1 MNWVAC
7 VSIRWFRKSV
17 SQALN
22 SQTMTTLP
30 TPWQICETLKLF
42 SPHTVVRFFLFQI
55 TYQKKWYFVNF
66 FMVYCLQ
73 IATRLFFEIAK
84 NNISDSSKLELYHG
98 NRMQPVN
105 FHSAPT
111 CKPLYLSVGVS
122 VCLQKWQQRASN
134 TSQVWHSQLI
144 IKWWEIRKY
153 VIQVY
158 FNSILLILLYT

>member
-1 MNWVAC
+1 MADMWNIEVIFSSYRC
-7 VSIRWFRKSV
+7 SFFPFPNHLLKK
-17 SQALN
+17 
-22 SQTMTTLP
+22 MTTLL
-30 TPWQICETLKLF
+30 I
-42 SPHTVVRFFLFQI
+42 
-55 TYQKKWYFVNF
+55 F

-84 NNISDSSKLELYHG
+84 NNISDTCSSKLELYHG

-134 TSQVWHSQLI
+134 TSQVWHPQVI

-158 FNSILLILLYT
+158 FNSILLILLIHNICKREKSNSSWQDHE